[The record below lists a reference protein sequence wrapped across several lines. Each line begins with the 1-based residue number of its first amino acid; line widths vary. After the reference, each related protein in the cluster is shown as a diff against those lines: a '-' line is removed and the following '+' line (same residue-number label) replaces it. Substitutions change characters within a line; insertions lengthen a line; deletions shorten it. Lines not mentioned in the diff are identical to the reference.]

1 MARGQGQP
9 EEQKSVS
16 PQRFA
21 DTAPQVF
28 PGSDYSFT
36 LQAVMELQSKV
47 GQLTE
52 AVSNL
57 SKKVE
62 KHDEKLD
69 HATKV
74 IYAAGVVL
82 TIAIV
87 VGGWVV
93 NRVADVAI
101 EMFRHPVQVQQIQPS
116 PSPSPSK

>member
-9 EEQKSVS
+9 DEQKSVA

-21 DTAPQVF
+21 DTTPQVF

-47 GQLTE
+47 AQLTE

-82 TIAIV
+82 TIAMV

-93 NRVADVAI
+93 NRVADVAVEI
-101 EMFRHPVQVQQIQPS
+101 FKHPVQVQQIQPF
-116 PSPSPSK
+116 PAPPQGK